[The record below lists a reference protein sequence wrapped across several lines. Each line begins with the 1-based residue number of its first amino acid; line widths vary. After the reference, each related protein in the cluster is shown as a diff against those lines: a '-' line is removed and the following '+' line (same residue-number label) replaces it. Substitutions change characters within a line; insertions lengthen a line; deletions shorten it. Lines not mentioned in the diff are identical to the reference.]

1 MRDLI
6 ELCLCLTLAFFG
18 LFLCLTALKIP
29 LTATVIGIG
38 VIAGLQIVCRTY
50 LIGLK
55 MKQTHEIERMKLT
68 GRERLMIEN

>member
-6 ELCLCLTLAFFG
+6 ELMFVAAIAFFG

-29 LTATVIGIG
+29 LTATVIGVG
-38 VIAGLQIVCRTY
+38 AIAGVQIVCKTY

-68 GRERLMIEN
+68 GSERLMIER

>member
-6 ELCLCLTLAFFG
+6 EILLCLAIVMML

-38 VIAGLQIVCRTY
+38 VIAGLQIVCKTY

-55 MKQTHEIERMKLT
+55 MKQTHEIERMKLS
-68 GRERLMIEN
+68 GNERLMIER